1 MREKVSNHKS
11 TISEYG
17 YNPPEVEKKRLDLND
32 LLDRAK
38 IEKKT
43 QRKNNILI
51 FSAAASAVVVF
62 YLILSL

>member
-1 MREKVSNHKS
+1 MREKLNEDKS
-11 TISEYG
+11 TMDEYG
-17 YNPPEVEKKRLDLND
+17 YKPFEAAKKRLDLND

-38 IEKKT
+38 VEKKT

-62 YLILSL
+62 YLVLSL